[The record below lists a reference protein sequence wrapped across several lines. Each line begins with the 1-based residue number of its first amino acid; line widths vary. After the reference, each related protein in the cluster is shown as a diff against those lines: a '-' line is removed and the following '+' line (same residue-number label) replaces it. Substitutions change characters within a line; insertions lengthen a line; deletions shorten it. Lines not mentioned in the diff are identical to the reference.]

1 MWNFYTEELSLKLM
15 VHSICFKTALVQ
27 ALIHTKTLSAGKN
40 VTNETLYNS
49 SNFPHTEREHFRG

>member
-27 ALIHTKTLSAGKN
+27 ALIHTKTFSAGKKC
-40 VTNETLYNS
+40 NEWDTV
-49 SNFPHTEREHFRG
+49 